1 MNTPFNALNS
11 LIQKGRDEVTAEIIA
26 NPIKTIWEAIW
37 DNQALHD
44 SIGVLATSKATID
57 KYRDLIALEEQ
68 NVERAEISIATIKWV
83 SPNNEQIKLNRHKV
97 SPEHRSVKAIEK
109 HRAEAV
115 ERNDTDLIENF
126 DSMTVI
132 SEDEL
137 ELKDWT
143 IVKLGYP
150 EITPDNEEI
159 FERTVKDTE
168 GKEMRAVYFKNRNSW
183 ALKKYLEEMKKEWF
197 RIPWHEK
204 DKDWEIRT
212 KEFKRIF
219 GMIVPEWTP
228 DRNNALIELLWRAFS
243 GYRRTDWDW
252 SNTGYEENFWSCSPA
267 SGEDNALYCSLGRG
281 NGSPVFNNYSRE
293 FGFGV
298 LLFKDKSSD

>member
-1 MNTPFNALNS
+1 MNTPFNADNS

-37 DNQALHD
+37 DNQALHN
-44 SIGVLATSKATID
+44 SIGVLETSKATIS

-68 NVERAEISIATIKWV
+68 NVERAEISIATIKWINT
-83 SPNNEQIKLNRHKV
+83 NNEQVKLNRHKV
-97 SPEHRSVKAIEK
+97 SPEHRVVKAIEK
-109 HRAEAV
+109 WRAEA
-115 ERNDTDLIENF
+115 ESRNDKEFIETL

-132 SEDEL
+132 SEDEMQ
-137 ELKDWT
+137 LKDWT
-143 IVKLGYP
+143 TVKLGYP

-219 GMIVPEWTP
+219 SLIVPEWTP

-243 GYRRTDWDW
+243 GYCGTGWGWDDT
-252 SNTGYEENFWSCSPA
+252 SDEEGFWSCSHT
-267 SGEDNALYCSLGRG
+267 SDEDDAHYCYLKRR
-281 NGSPVFNNYSRE
+281 NGSPNFFNGSRE
-293 FGFGV
+293 YGLGV